1 MTTSRYFSFARL
13 VSRALVAIGLAFVI
27 GSAGAEQATD
37 KVLEEQIL
45 KVIRE
50 HPKEIMEAV
59 VGYQRAQA
67 EQRMKN
73 AETRLKEQVAQLKT
87 GELLADS
94 PVRGKAGSRLVLV
107 EFSDF
112 QCPYCGKAY
121 ETVKQFMA
129 AHGQDVALVY
139 KHLPL
144 GDMHPQATPA
154 ALASWAA
161 QQQGKF
167 WEFHDGMFA
176 TPDKLGEA
184 FYTETARKLGL
195 DLKRFD
201 NDRHGAAAQAAIAR
215 DMELASKLGIQATP
229 QFLLNAMPITGA
241 APLEEFERVLAEVR
255 SVLK

>member
-1 MTTSRYFSFARL
+1 MTTSRYFSFAGL
-13 VSRALVAIGLAFVI
+13 VARALVAIGLAFVI

-67 EQRMKN
+67 EQRMKS

-94 PVRGKAGSRLVLV
+94 PLRGKAGSRLVLV

-112 QCPYCGKAY
+112 QCPYCSKAY

-129 AHGQDVALVY
+129 AHGQEVALVY

-229 QFLLNAMPITGA
+229 QFLLNATPITGA

>member
-27 GSAGAEQATD
+27 SNAGAEQATD

-67 EQRMKN
+67 EQRMKG

-94 PVRGKAGSRLVLV
+94 PLRGKAGSRLVLV

-112 QCPYCGKAY
+112 Q
-121 ETVKQFMA
+121 
-129 AHGQDVALVY
+129 
-139 KHLPL
+139 
-144 GDMHPQATPA
+144 
-154 ALASWAA
+154 
-161 QQQGKF
+161 
-167 WEFHDGMFA
+167 
-176 TPDKLGEA
+176 
-184 FYTETARKLGL
+184 
-195 DLKRFD
+195 
-201 NDRHGAAAQAAIAR
+201 
-215 DMELASKLGIQATP
+215 
-229 QFLLNAMPITGA
+229 
-241 APLEEFERVLAEVR
+241 
-255 SVLK
+255 